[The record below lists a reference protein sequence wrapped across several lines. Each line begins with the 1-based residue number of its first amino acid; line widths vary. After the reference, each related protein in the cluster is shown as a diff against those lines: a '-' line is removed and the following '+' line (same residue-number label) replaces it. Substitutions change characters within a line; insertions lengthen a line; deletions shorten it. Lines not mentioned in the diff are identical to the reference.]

1 MMMKEL
7 RSLLIESFDLEEL
20 HSLCFDLDI
29 NFDSLA
35 GSTVDSKAREL
46 IAYCQRHLRLP
57 DLLAACHQHRPHIVW
72 PDLPDQTAVHP
83 TDARS
88 QMQAAIIKNIK
99 ALQKQINILCLLD
112 DAPSHE
118 MQLLAEA
125 IKIVLQADEALF
137 LRTPT
142 FYHDVVAKFRS
153 WGSLIKRPQIPFP
166 CVVFVDLA
174 DCSQVESKIE
184 QVRSSAPT
192 AVFILYT
199 TPTEYEQCLQTLPAE
214 WAGSF
219 GHYYKLFKK
228 DGLQLA
234 ADVRKILNEAR
245 VTAVRKIEMQTIQGP
260 S

>member
-1 MMMKEL
+1 L
-7 RSLLIESFDLEEL
+7 GV
-20 HSLCFDLDI
+20 

-35 GSTVDSKAREL
+35 GSTIDSKAREL

-57 DLLAACHQHRPHIVW
+57 DLLAACRQQRPHIAW
-72 PDLPDQTAVHP
+72 PDLPAQTAVHP

-88 QMQAAIIKNIK
+88 QMHTAILKNIE

-137 LRTPT
+137 LRTST

-153 WGSLIKRPQIPFP
+153 WGSLIERPQIPFP

-199 TPTEYEQCLQTLPAE
+199 TPAEYEQCLQTLPAE

-228 DGLQLA
+228 EGLQLA
-234 ADVRKILNEAR
+234 ADVRKILDEAR
-245 VTAVRKIEMQTIQGP
+245 ITALRKMEMQIVQEQL
-260 S
+260 

>member
-1 MMMKEL
+1 MKEL

-20 HSLCFDLDI
+20 HSLCFDLGI

-35 GSTVDSKAREL
+35 GSTIDSKAREL

-57 DLLAACHQHRPHIVW
+57 DLLAACRQQRPHLLW
-72 PDLPDQTAVHP
+72 PDLPDQTAVLP

-88 QMQAAIIKNIK
+88 QMQAAILRNIETS
-99 ALQKQINILCLLD
+99 QKQINILCLLD
-112 DAPSHE
+112 DSPAHE

-153 WGSLIKRPQIPFP
+153 WGSLIKRAQIPFP
-166 CVVFVDLA
+166 CVVFVDLV
-174 DCSQVESKIE
+174 DCSQVEAKIE

-199 TPTEYEQCLQTLPAE
+199 TPAEYEQCLQTLPAE
-214 WAGSF
+214 WATGLR
-219 GHYYKLFKK
+219 HYYKLFKK

-234 ADVRKILNEAR
+234 ADVRKILDEAR
-245 VTAVRKIEMQTIQGP
+245 VTAVRKIEMQTIQEP
-260 S
+260 L